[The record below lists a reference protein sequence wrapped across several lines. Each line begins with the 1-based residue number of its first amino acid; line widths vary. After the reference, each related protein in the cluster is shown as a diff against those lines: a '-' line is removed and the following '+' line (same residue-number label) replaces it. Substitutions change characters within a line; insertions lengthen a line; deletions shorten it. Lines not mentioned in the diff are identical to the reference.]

1 MEFARLASLFV
12 AALCVGIMAGVMGLY
27 ANAIMP
33 GLRRTDDRTFVGAF
47 QAIDTAII
55 NPVFLATFF
64 GGLVF
69 TGLAAVLHLGEEV
82 RAAFPWIAVAFALYL
97 AVVIATVMVNV
108 PLNDGIK
115 AAGDPDEIEDLSAVR
130 RDFNEVRWVRSNLAR
145 TVLTLGSFACLLWAL
160 VLSGAATT

>member
-1 MEFARLASLFV
+1 MEFARLASLFL

-55 NPVFLATFF
+55 NPVFLATLV

-69 TGLAAVLHLGEEV
+69 TGLAAVLHFGGEV
-82 RAAFPWIAVAFALYL
+82 RSAFPWIAVAFVLYL
-97 AVVIATVMVNV
+97 AVVIATVTVN
-108 PLNDGIK
+108 
-115 AAGDPDEIEDLSAVR
+115 AAGPNA
-130 RDFNEVRWVRSNLAR
+130 W
-145 TVLTLGSFACLLWAL
+145 
-160 VLSGAATT
+160 